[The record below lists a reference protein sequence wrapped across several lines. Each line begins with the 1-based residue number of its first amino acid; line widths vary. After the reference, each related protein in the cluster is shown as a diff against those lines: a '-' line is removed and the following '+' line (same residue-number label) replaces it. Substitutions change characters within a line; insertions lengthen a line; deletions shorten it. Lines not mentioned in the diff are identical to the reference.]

1 MNKLATALHL
11 ADIAMAGNYFYRV
24 KKAAR
29 RKALYGSTFDDLSD
43 LAVAAAGVLQ
53 EKQAA
58 MQEFGVTENEA
69 INSALYDAAK
79 GIIRLRTLSMN

>member
-11 ADIAMAGNYFYRV
+11 ADIAMAGNYFLRV

-29 RKALYGSTFDDLSD
+29 RKAINGSAFDDLSD

-53 EKQAA
+53 EKQAS
-58 MQEFGVTENEA
+58 MQEFGVTSDEA
-69 INSALYDAAK
+69 LNSALYDAAK
-79 GIIRLRTLSMN
+79 GVLRLRTLSLN